1 MSETKACLD
10 RFTDEEVRS
19 VRHTYFAMVAEVDE
33 MVGEI
38 LNAFDRLD
46 LNENTYVLF
55 GSDHGEM
62 NMEHRQQLKN
72 SMYEASARV

>member
-1 MSETKACLD
+1 MTLPPFEEHLHPVMEYMSETKACLD

-38 LNAFDRLD
+38 LNAFDGLDPQIHRVCRL
-46 LNENTYVLF
+46 
-55 GSDHGEM
+55 
-62 NMEHRQQLKN
+62 
-72 SMYEASARV
+72 